1 MHNFQ
6 INVLIQFFVPFNR
19 NSTEIKLIKEEM
31 KLLNLGIQYNIK
43 KLLTTYST
51 NLIIEYDKAIKLLDT
66 KSQNAFRILAT
77 KQLKQILNS
86 SNSSNILYIKLK
98 VCSFV
103 CLFVPYTNPHFWT
116 NLNHTLHTSP
126 PWSGRDPRICMDPQY
141 FDLFDLFF
149 RERVPNPG
157 QKMAAG
163 ASHPRQRYIR
173 DCSTC

>member
-6 INVLIQFFVPFNR
+6 INVLIQFLVPFNR
-19 NSTEIKLIKEEM
+19 NSTEIKLTKEEM

-86 SNSSNILYIKLK
+86 SNSCNILYIKLK

-103 CLFVPYTNPHFWT
+103 CLYLIQPHI
-116 NLNHTLHTSP
+116 SEP
-126 PWSGRDPRICMDPQY
+126 I
-141 FDLFDLFF
+141 
-149 RERVPNPG
+149 
-157 QKMAAG
+157 
-163 ASHPRQRYIR
+163 
-173 DCSTC
+173 